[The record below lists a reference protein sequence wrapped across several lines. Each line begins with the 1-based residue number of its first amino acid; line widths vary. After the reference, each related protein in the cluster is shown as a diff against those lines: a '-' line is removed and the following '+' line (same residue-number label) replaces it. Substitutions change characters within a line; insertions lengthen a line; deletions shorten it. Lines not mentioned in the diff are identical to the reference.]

1 MRRKDREIT
10 DTGEIESIIASSD
23 VCRLAIANGNTPYIV
38 TMNFG
43 FKGGTEPCLYFHC
56 AGEGRKIEM
65 IRKNNH
71 VCFEMDT
78 DHELYEGEKGCDWGM
93 KFRSVV
99 GYGDVYIL
107 KDNEEKIR
115 GLDFIMAHYSERSDF
130 QYDKRMIEKTS
141 VIRLDIT
148 EMTGKKR

>member
-1 MRRKDREIT
+1 MRRTDREIN
-10 DTGEIESIIASSD
+10 DTGEIESIIALSD
-23 VCRLAIANGNTPYIV
+23 VCRLAIANDNTPYIV

-43 FKGGTEPCLYFHC
+43 FKGGTEPCLYFHS
-56 AGEGRKIEM
+56 AGKGRKIEM
-65 IRKNNH
+65 ILKNNH
-71 VCFEMDT
+71 VCFEMDA
-78 DHELYEGEKGCDWGM
+78 DHELYEGEIGCDWGM

-107 KDNEEKIR
+107 KDKEEKIK
-115 GLDFIMAHYSERSDF
+115 GLDCIMAHYSERNDF
-130 QYDKRMIEKTS
+130 QYDKRMIEKTT